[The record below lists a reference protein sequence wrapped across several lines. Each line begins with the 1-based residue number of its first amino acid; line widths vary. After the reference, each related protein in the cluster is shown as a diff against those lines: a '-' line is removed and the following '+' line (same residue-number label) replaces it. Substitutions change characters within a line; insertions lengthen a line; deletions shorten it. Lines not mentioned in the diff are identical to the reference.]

1 MTRTFICN
9 SDTDLYALDN
19 VLDKIEAI
27 IDSTHSVVSPL
38 KMDHCKYCTTW
49 LTLTE
54 GLEYA

>member
-1 MTRTFICN
+1 MT
-9 SDTDLYALDN
+9 LDN

-38 KMDHCKYCTTW
+38 KMDHCQYCTTW

-54 GLEYA
+54 MVA